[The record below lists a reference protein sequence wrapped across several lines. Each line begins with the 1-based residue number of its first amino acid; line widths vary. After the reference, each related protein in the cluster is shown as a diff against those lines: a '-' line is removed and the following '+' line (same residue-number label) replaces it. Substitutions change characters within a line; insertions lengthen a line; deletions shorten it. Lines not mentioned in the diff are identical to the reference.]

1 VSRRLSS
8 TSYLVLG
15 LIALRGPSASYDL
28 KRAVGRSVGY
38 FWPFPH
44 TQLYDEPRRLVE
56 AGLLTTTSDDHGRRR
71 RTYSL
76 TPRGL
81 EVLREWLND
90 SDARVFQVRDEGE
103 LKLFFS
109 ELADDGA
116 VEKLAAEQA
125 RFHEA
130 RLNELQAM
138 LDRYAG
144 IDDLAKRLAPLLLG
158 LRVERAYLDFWR
170 EVEARGMKATIADVG
185 SMPDAKGRQ
194 AG

>member
-1 VSRRLSS
+1 MSRRLSS

-76 TPRGL
+76 APRGL

-130 RLNELQAM
+130 RLTELQAM
-138 LDRYAG
+138 LERYAG
-144 IDDLAKRLAPLLLG
+144 IDDLAKRLVPLLLG
-158 LRVERAYLDFWR
+158 LRVERTYLDFWR
-170 EVEARGMKATIADVG
+170 EVEARGMKATIADAGPV
-185 SMPDAKGRQ
+185 PDAEGGK
-194 AG
+194 AD

>member
-1 VSRRLSS
+1 MSRRLSS

-28 KRAVGRSVGY
+28 KRAVGRSIGY

-44 TQLYDEPRRLVE
+44 TQLYDEPMRLVE

-81 EVLREWLND
+81 EVLQEWLND
-90 SDARVFQVRDEGE
+90 SDARIWQVRDEGE

-109 ELADDGA
+109 ELADDDA
-116 VEKLAAEQA
+116 VEKLAAGQA

-130 RLNELQAM
+130 RLGELQAM

-144 IDDLAKRLAPLLLG
+144 IDDLTNRLAPLLLG
-158 LRVERAYLDFWR
+158 VRVEKTCLGFWQ
-170 EVEARGMKATIADVG
+170 EVEARGLKAVIADADAT
-185 SMPDAKGRQ
+185 PDAKEAK

>member
-76 TPRGL
+76 APRGL

-138 LDRYAG
+138 LERYAG
-144 IDDLAKRLAPLLLG
+144 IDDLAKRLVPLLLG
-158 LRVERAYLDFWR
+158 LRVERTYLDFWR
-170 EVEARGMKATIADVG
+170 EVEARGMKATIADAGPV
-185 SMPDAKGRQ
+185 PDAEGRK
-194 AG
+194 AD

>member
-1 VSRRLSS
+1 MSRRLSS

-44 TQLYDEPRRLVE
+44 TQLYDEPMRLVE
-56 AGLLTTTSDDHGRRR
+56 DGLLTTTTEDQGRRR
-71 RTYSL
+71 RAYSL

-81 EVLREWLND
+81 EVLRDWVND
-90 SDARVFQVRDEGE
+90 ADAGVFQVRDEGE

-116 VEKLAAEQA
+116 VQKLAGSQA
-125 RFHEA
+125 RFHGT
-130 RLNELQAM
+130 RLGVLEAM
-138 LDRYAG
+138 LERYAG
-144 IDDLAKRLAPLLLG
+144 IEDLANRLAPLLLG
-158 LRVERAYLDFWR
+158 VRVERTYVEFWQ
-170 EVEARGMKATIADVG
+170 EVEARGLKAVSADAGAAPAGQKRKVG
-185 SMPDAKGRQ
+185 
-194 AG
+194 

>member
-1 VSRRLSS
+1 MSRRLSS

-44 TQLYDEPRRLVE
+44 TQLYDEPMRLAE
-56 AGLLTTTSDDHGRRR
+56 DGLLTTASDDQGRRR

-81 EVLREWLND
+81 EVLRDWLA
-90 SDARVFQVRDEGE
+90 DADAGVFQVRDEGE

-116 VEKLAAEQA
+116 VRKLAGSQA

-130 RLNELQAM
+130 RLDVLQTM
-138 LDRYAG
+138 LERYASF
-144 IDDLAKRLAPLLLG
+144 DDLTNRLAPLLLG
-158 LRVERAYLDFWR
+158 VRVERIYVEFWQ
-170 EVEARGMKATIADVG
+170 EVEARGLKAMSADAG
-185 SMPDAKGRQ
+185 SAPGNQ
-194 AG
+194 AREA

>member
-1 VSRRLSS
+1 MSRRLSS

-44 TQLYDEPRRLVE
+44 TQLYDEPMRLVE
-56 AGLLTTTSDDHGRRR
+56 DGLLTTTSDDQGRRR

-81 EVLREWLND
+81 EVLRDWLND
-90 SDARVFQVRDEGE
+90 ADAGVFQVRDEGE

-109 ELADDGA
+109 ELADAGA
-116 VEKLAAEQA
+116 VQKLASSQA

-130 RLNELQAM
+130 RLGVLEAM
-138 LDRYAG
+138 LERYAG
-144 IDDLAKRLAPLLLG
+144 IEDLANRLAPLLLG
-158 LRVERAYLDFWR
+158 VRVERTYVDFWQ
-170 EVEARGMKATIADVG
+170 EVDARGLKAVSADAGAAPAKQKGTVG
-185 SMPDAKGRQ
+185 
-194 AG
+194 

>member
-44 TQLYDEPRRLVE
+44 TQLYDEPMRLVE

-90 SDARVFQVRDEGE
+90 SDARIWQVRDEGE

-116 VEKLAAEQA
+116 VGKLAAEQA

-130 RLNELQAM
+130 RLGELQAM
-138 LDRYAG
+138 LERYAG
-144 IDDLAKRLAPLLLG
+144 IDDLTNRLAPLLLG
-158 LRVERAYLDFWR
+158 VRVERTCLDFWQ
-170 EVEARGMKATIADVG
+170 EVEARGLKAVIAAAG
-185 SMPDAKGRQ
+185 EAPDASKRK

>member
-1 VSRRLSS
+1 MSRRLSS

-28 KRAVGRSVGY
+28 KRAVGRSVGH

-44 TQLYDEPRRLVE
+44 TQLYDEPMRLVE

-81 EVLREWLND
+81 EVLQEWLND
-90 SDARVFQVRDEGE
+90 SDASVFQVRDEGE

-109 ELADDGA
+109 EFADDGA

-125 RFHEA
+125 RFHGA
-130 RLNELQAM
+130 RLDELEAM
-138 LDRYAG
+138 LERYAG
-144 IDDLAKRLAPLLLG
+144 IDDLTNRLAPLLLG
-158 LRVERAYLDFWR
+158 VRVEKTYLDFWQ
-170 EVEARGMKATIADVG
+170 EVEARGLKAMIANAG
-185 SMPDAKGRQ
+185 STPDAKGRK